1 VWFRHVSLS
10 GGPMKRIVAL
20 AAIVLGSGVF
30 ALAAP
35 TTVTGVL
42 VDKACYTKD
51 KANTTNAHKG
61 MGDTCAAD
69 CAKKGQQV
77 ALVTSTGE
85 VYDVTGDLAAN
96 KNEKL
101 VAHMSHTVALTGEV
115 TEAKGTKSIAA
126 SATGLKMVSK

>member
-1 VWFRHVSLS
+1 
-10 GGPMKRIVAL
+10 MKKIVAV
-20 AAIVLGSGVF
+20 AALVLGAGVF

-61 MGDTCAAD
+61 MGDTCAQD

-77 ALVTSTGE
+77 ALVTSTGD
-85 VYDVTGDLAAN
+85 VYDVKGEVAADMN
-96 KNEKL
+96 AKL
-101 VAHMSHTVALTGEV
+101 VPHMSHTMALTGEV
-115 TEAKGTKSIAA
+115 TDVKGVKTITVPAA
-126 SATGLKMVSK
+126 GLKMVSK